1 MSAPKGGARHFSKP
15 LVDSSLLY
23 KVFLKHQDLIND
35 FKSYEILSRN
45 SAVDPRGLHSL
56 LPLVDDLVK
65 LEPTGEIHL
74 NPMKAA
80 LLKLLAECPKLN
92 NSGHKGMVWV
102 ELRAGRINTIL
113 YHLRRLAKNTHMPS
127 MVNALTACELAKLQ
141 ETLKKVEAKEGGG
154 AEDEARRNKAKA
166 LKKADSASAL
176 KKEDS
181 PTPPRKLK
189 RTASDVSL
197 DPSGFPKMLAS
208 PPTNFLKKKKAHGR
222 AAETKTEASPRDLKK
237 SLGLMKRPATLK
249 KGKAPATLKKEPGL
263 KKPAAKHGLSLKK
276 DRLPW
281 VKVLKT
287 TGKKPERCYLT
298 GTHDLAKK
306 PSLIVEVT
314 KTRSNNYSF
323 VVDKIW
329 EALKKDHLTKEEA
342 LDMRDALCARFP

>member
-1 MSAPKGGARHFSKP
+1 M
-15 LVDSSLLY
+15 LY

-65 LEPTGEIHL
+65 LEPTGEIHP

-92 NSGHKGMVWV
+92 NSGHKGVVWV

-113 YHLRRLAKNTHMPS
+113 YHLRRLAKNTNMPS

-154 AEDEARRNKAKA
+154 AEDEARRNKAKT

-237 SLGLMKRPATLK
+237 SFRFDEEACHLEKGKSTCHLEKGTRFEKTCCQAWPFLE
-249 KGKAPATLKKEPGL
+249 KGKAPM
-263 KKPAAKHGLSLKK
+263 
-276 DRLPW
+276 
-281 VKVLKT
+281 
-287 TGKKPERCYLT
+287 GKGP
-298 GTHDLAKK
+298 
-306 PSLIVEVT
+306 
-314 KTRSNNYSF
+314 
-323 VVDKIW
+323 
-329 EALKKDHLTKEEA
+329 KDH
-342 LDMRDALCARFP
+342 R